1 MKRRKE
7 LNIRQIIK
15 NFSYTISS
23 NLLSLLVSTLVILI
37 VPKLIGVKDYGYWQ
51 LYLFYTT
58 YVGIFH
64 LGWFDGIYLRYGGK
78 NYEDLN
84 KKLFNSQFLMSL
96 ALEIIF
102 AIVIL
107 FAGFLNKDSNQGYI
121 IIMTGIAMVL
131 MNMGQMFTYILQ
143 ITNQINRYSM
153 FNVINRLTYLICIIF
168 ALVAGI
174 RSFQGLILAD
184 LIGRFA
190 ALVYGMICCKE
201 IVFRPLYEFRFS
213 FKEAITNTN
222 VGVKL
227 LVANFASN
235 LVVGVIRY
243 GIKYQGGVAVFGKL
257 SLTLSVSNLLMTFI
271 GAISLVLFPTLKR
284 IKTDINKVYIN
295 MRILL
300 VSTLFFGLLAY
311 FPIMYLLPIWL
322 PKYGDSLIFMAIL
335 FPMCFFDG
343 KFEILIN
350 TYMKSLRIEKTLLIL
365 NVSSVLLSVLL
376 TLINVFFVE
385 NITAMMF
392 SIVFVLA
399 VRSTIGELI
408 ICKLL
413 NIKPYKQMVIEIAM
427 VLIFIIS
434 TWYLNLI
441 WALILYAIIF
451 VIYLVSHFSGI
462 RESLSY
468 FKNVN
473 R

>member
-1 MKRRKE
+1 
-7 LNIRQIIK
+7 
-15 NFSYTISS
+15 
-23 NLLSLLVSTLVILI
+23 
-37 VPKLIGVKDYGYWQ
+37 
-51 LYLFYTT
+51 
-58 YVGIFH
+58 
-64 LGWFDGIYLRYGGK
+64 
-78 NYEDLN
+78 
-84 KKLFNSQFLMSL
+84 
-96 ALEIIF
+96 
-102 AIVIL
+102 
-107 FAGFLNKDSNQGYI
+107 
-121 IIMTGIAMVL
+121 
-131 MNMGQMFTYILQ
+131 
-143 ITNQINRYSM
+143 
-153 FNVINRLTYLICIIF
+153 
-168 ALVAGI
+168 
-174 RSFQGLILAD
+174 
-184 LIGRFA
+184 
-190 ALVYGMICCKE
+190 
-201 IVFRPLYEFRFS
+201 
-213 FKEAITNTN
+213 
-222 VGVKL
+222 
-227 LVANFASN
+227 
-235 LVVGVIRY
+235 
-243 GIKYQGGVAVFGKL
+243 
-257 SLTLSVSNLLMTFI
+257 
-271 GAISLVLFPTLKR
+271 
-284 IKTDINKVYIN
+284 
-295 MRILL
+295 
-300 VSTLFFGLLAY
+300 
-311 FPIMYLLPIWL
+311 
-322 PKYGDSLIFMAIL
+322 MAIL